1 MARGNNPGK
10 DFDDQ
15 YHASRREG
23 QRKAARGEGAWADDK
38 YLRDMRA
45 GGEDNSG
52 SGGNKDNSGCGKDT
66 LLILGFLSGFGWV
79 ISEVVSRAL

>member
-15 YHASRREG
+15 YNASRREG

-38 YLRDMRA
+38 YLRDLRN
-45 GGEDNSG
+45 GGE
-52 SGGNKDNSGCGKDT
+52 DNSGCGKDT